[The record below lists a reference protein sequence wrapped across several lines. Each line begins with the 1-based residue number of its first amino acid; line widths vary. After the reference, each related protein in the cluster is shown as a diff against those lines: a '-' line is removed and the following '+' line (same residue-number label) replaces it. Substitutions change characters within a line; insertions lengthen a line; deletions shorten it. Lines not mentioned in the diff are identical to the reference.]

1 MKQLVYLFK
10 ELRTEHN
17 HLAGGKG
24 GALAHLYQKGYPV
37 PNGLI
42 IIPTAFKNDELIP
55 EAWGQVQAYLKQIYQ
70 EGGESSCAVRS
81 SALSEDSSMA
91 SFAGQFDTVLDVSTD
106 DEVRKAIRT
115 VRKSRG
121 SKEVRI
127 YSEAKGINESH
138 DMAVV
143 IQQMVKADISGV
155 LFTAD
160 PVTGN
165 RNEMAGNFIFGL
177 GEKLM
182 SGQVTA
188 YPFKLGRKTGIWRRI
203 AYDGSVELKKFAA
216 KLYKLGDCLEK
227 EMGCPQD
234 IEWSIAGGTLYLLQS
249 RPVTTLIGHNPT
261 TGESNDS
268 MTGNY
273 LWSNV
278 NFGEAIPQ
286 VMMPLTWSVQQ
297 QIFESWKLLPG
308 YQSSGNI
315 GGRIYLNLSIY
326 ASVLSALGKN
336 KQGIMRFLE
345 SLLYTRIP
353 ENMEIPL
360 IPLSKRTIVSF
371 LFNFVEIIIKQIRVV
386 RELPRFLSTNPAW
399 CERMQKQIHETN
411 KKAELTFLWH
421 NEIFTHLK
429 DTVWSV
435 MGSTTQFSDYTIKL
449 RHELIELLGPEDADT
464 LISGLSSSSNV
475 RDGLGSGLLASL
487 GPVLGIAKV
496 ARREIDRTEYI
507 AQYGHRGPNEFELSV
522 PRPAEDPGWLDQ
534 QLAQFEKSPI
544 DVEALLIKQ
553 RDAFSTAW
561 GRFEITHPRKVRSM
575 KRRINKVA
583 PKARMREAVR
593 SEYVRDRWVARNFAL
608 RAGQL
613 TGLGD
618 DVFFLTIEEVL
629 NVLSGDEAVVK
640 FIPARKD
647 IHRKYSSLPAY
658 PSIICG
664 RFDPF
669 LWAVDPK
676 RRNDIYDAYG
686 SASGSTYDSSE
697 SKGNVITG
705 SAGSAGR
712 IEGVVRRL
720 HSPEEGDQFQ
730 KGEILVT
737 SQTDIAWTPLFPR
750 AGAIVTDVGAPL
762 SHAAIVA
769 RELGIPAVVG
779 CGNATMRLQTGDRVL
794 VDGGKG
800 EVIKLSTSGP
810 SVLKRDSDCRCV

>member
-1 MKQLVYLFK
+1 MKHLVCLFK
-10 ELRTEHN
+10 DLRTEHK

-24 GALAHLYQKGYPV
+24 GTLAHLYKKGYPV
-37 PNGLI
+37 PNGFIIMPLAFEKGKLI
-42 IIPTAFKNDELIP
+42 Q
-55 EAWGQVQAYLKQIYQ
+55 EAWAQVQAYLKQLRQ
-70 EGGESSCAVRS
+70 EGVESSFAVRS

-106 DEVRKAIRT
+106 NEIMKAIRT
-115 VRKSRG
+115 VSKSRH
-121 SKEVRI
+121 SRKVQA
-127 YSEAKGINESH
+127 YSEIKGINESH
-138 DMAVV
+138 EMAVV

-160 PVTGN
+160 RVTGN
-165 RNEMAGNFIFGL
+165 RNEMVGNYIFGL
-177 GEKLM
+177 GGKLV

-188 YPFKLGRKTGIWRRI
+188 YTFKLGRRTGIWRRVR
-203 AYDGSVELKKFAA
+203 YDGPLELKRFSPN
-216 KLYKLGDCLEK
+216 LYKLGDCLEK

-261 TGESNDS
+261 TGECNDS

-286 VMMPLTWSVQQ
+286 VMTPLTWTVQQ

-336 KQGIMRFLE
+336 KQAIMRFLE
-345 SLLYTRIP
+345 GLLYTRIP
-353 ENMEIPL
+353 ESLEIPI
-360 IPLSKRTIVSF
+360 IPLSKRSIVSF
-371 LFNFVEIIIKQIRVV
+371 LFNFGGILIKQIRTV
-386 RELPRFLSTNPAW
+386 RELPRFLSANPAW
-399 CERMQKQIHETN
+399 CERMQKQIYETN
-411 KKAELTFLWH
+411 KKAELSFLWH
-421 NEIFTHLK
+421 NEISPHLK
-429 DTVWSV
+429 NTVWSV
-435 MGSTTQFSDYTIKL
+435 MSSVTQFSDYTIKL
-449 RHELIELLGPEDADT
+449 RRELIELLGPEDADT
-464 LISGLSSSSNV
+464 FISGLSSSLNVTDSSN
-475 RDGLGSGLLASL
+475 SGLLASL
-487 GPVLGIAKV
+487 GPVLGIAKL

-507 AQYGHRGPNEFELSV
+507 AQYGHRGPNEFELSA
-522 PRPAEDPGWLDQ
+522 PRPSEDPGWLDQ
-534 QLAQFEKSPI
+534 QLVQFEKSPI
-544 DVEALLIKQ
+544 DVEALLIK
-553 RDAFSTAW
+553 RRTEFATAW
-561 GRFEITHPRKVRSM
+561 NRFETSHPRKVKSM

-618 DVFFLTIEEVL
+618 NIFFLTIEEVL
-629 NVLSGDEAVVK
+629 NALSGDEAVVK

-647 IHRKYSSLPAY
+647 IHGRYSSLPAY

-669 LWAVDPK
+669 LWALDPK
-676 RRNDIYDAYG
+676 RRNDIYDAFD
-686 SASGSTYDSSE
+686 STSRSTYDSSE

-705 SAGSAGR
+705 TAGSAGR
-712 IEGVVRRL
+712 IEGVVRHL

-730 KGEILVT
+730 KGEILV
-737 SQTDIAWTPLFPR
+737 
-750 AGAIVTDVGAPL
+750 
-762 SHAAIVA
+762 
-769 RELGIPAVVG
+769 
-779 CGNATMRLQTGDRVL
+779 
-794 VDGGKG
+794 
-800 EVIKLSTSGP
+800 
-810 SVLKRDSDCRCV
+810 

>member
-1 MKQLVYLFK
+1 MKQLVCLFK
-10 ELRTEHN
+10 ELTAEHK

-24 GALAHLYQKGYPV
+24 GTLAYLYQKGYPV
-37 PNGLI
+37 PNGFI
-42 IIPTAFKNDELIP
+42 IMQVAFEKDELIP
-55 EAWGQVQAYLKQIYQ
+55 EAWAQVQAYLKEIRQG
-70 EGGESSCAVRS
+70 GGESSFAVRS
-81 SALSEDSSMA
+81 SALSEDSAMA

-106 DEVRKAIRT
+106 NEVANAIRT
-115 VRKSRG
+115 VRKSRH
-121 SKEVRI
+121 SKQVQV
-127 YSEAKGINESH
+127 YSEIKGINESH
-138 DMAVV
+138 DNISVV

-160 PVTGN
+160 PLTGN

-177 GEKLM
+177 GEKLV

-188 YPFKLGRKTGIWRRI
+188 YTFKLGKKTGIWRRVS
-203 AYDGSVELKKFAA
+203 YDGPLELKKFAG
-216 KLYKLGDCLEK
+216 KLEKMGNRLEK

-261 TGESNDS
+261 TGECNDS

-286 VMMPLTWSVQQ
+286 VMTPLTWTVQQ

-345 SLLYTRIP
+345 GLLYTRIP

-360 IPLSKRTIVSF
+360 IPLSKRSIVSF
-371 LFNFVEIIIKQIRVV
+371 LFNFVGIIIKQIRTV
-386 RELPRFLSTNPAW
+386 RELPRFLSTNPTW
-399 CERMQKQIHETN
+399 CNRMQKQIHET
-411 KKAELTFLWH
+411 KEKAELTFLWH
-421 NEIFTHLK
+421 NEILPHLK
-429 DTVWSV
+429 KTVWSV
-435 MGSTTQFSDYTIKL
+435 MGSVTQFSDYTIKL
-449 RHELIELLGPEDADT
+449 RRELIELLGPEDADT
-464 LISGLSSSSNV
+464 FISGLSSSSDV
-475 RDGLGSGLLASL
+475 RDGSGLGSGLLASL
-487 GPVLGIAKV
+487 GPVLGIAKL

-522 PRPAEDPGWLDQ
+522 PRPSEDRGWLDQ

-544 DVEALLIKQ
+544 DVEALLIK
-553 RDAFSTAW
+553 RRAEFATAW
-561 GRFEITHPRKVRSM
+561 NRFETSHPRKVRSM

-613 TGLGD
+613 TGLGED
-618 DVFFLTIEEVL
+618 IYFLTIEEVL

-647 IHRKYSSLPAY
+647 IHGRYSSLPAY

-676 RRNDIYDAYG
+676 RRNDIYNA
-686 SASGSTYDSSE
+686 SASDLTYATGDLKSDS
-697 SKGNVITG
+697 ITG
-705 SAGSAGR
+705 SPGSAGR

-720 HSPEEGDQFQ
+720 NNPEEGGQLQ

-737 SQTDIAWTPLFPR
+737 TQTDIAWTPLFPR

-794 VDGGKG
+794 VDGGQG
-800 EVIKLSTSGP
+800 VVMIL
-810 SVLKRDSDCRCV
+810 